1 MTCKPVHPEVSTYV
15 AGAVV
20 GAAAM
25 LLALLPHLDIGPTG
39 SEARMRPRV
48 RASHA
53 EALRSPVPGQSLYAD
68 AKVGLPPGD

>member
-1 MTCKPVHPEVSTYV
+1 MIFKPVHSEVSTYA

-39 SEARMRPRV
+39 SDARMSPRMSP
-48 RASHA
+48 SHA
-53 EALRSPVPGQSLYAD
+53 EALRSPIPGQSLYAA
-68 AKVGLPPGD
+68 AKIGLPPGD